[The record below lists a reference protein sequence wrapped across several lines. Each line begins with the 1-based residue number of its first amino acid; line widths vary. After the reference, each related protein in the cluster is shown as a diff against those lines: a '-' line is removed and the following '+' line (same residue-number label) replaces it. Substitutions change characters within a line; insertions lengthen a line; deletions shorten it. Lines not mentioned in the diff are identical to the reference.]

1 MSQHQSKTAFV
12 FAGGGSLGAVQVGML
27 QEVVKEGIRA
37 DFAIGSSV
45 GALNA
50 AYFAAMPNQEGIDKL
65 AEIWRMLRRRDIF
78 PVNLQGAFRVLRRRD
93 YFVDPSSLRRIIER
107 HIPYANLEDAAIP
120 VHVIATNEG
129 GVSVKLSSGPAVD
142 AILAS
147 AAIPV
152 IFPPVRIGSDELI
165 DAAIGG
171 NTPIISAA
179 ELGASRLIVF
189 PTGFGCDLKV
199 PPRGAI
205 ARGLHAITLLIA
217 HQTVRDLRHL
227 AGRVEI
233 STVPALCPL
242 AISPYNFSHTKELI
256 ERAAQSTRA
265 WIDSG
270 GLSRHDIP
278 GSLEPHTH
286 IH

>member
-1 MSQHQSKTAFV
+1 
-12 FAGGGSLGAVQVGML
+12 ML

-37 DFAIGSSV
+37 DFVVGSSV

-50 AYFAAMPNQEGIDKL
+50 AYFAAMPNQEGIEKL
-65 AEIWRMLRRRDIF
+65 AGIWCRLRRRDVF
-78 PVNLQGAFRVLRRRD
+78 PVNLRGIFRVMRRQD
-93 YFVDPSSLRRIIER
+93 YFVDPSNLRHIIER

-120 VHVIATNEG
+120 VHVIATNAG
-129 GVSVKLSSGPAVD
+129 GVSVTLSSGPAAD

-152 IFPPVRIGSDELI
+152 IFPPVRIGNDELI

-171 NTPIISAA
+171 NTPVVSAA

-189 PTGFGCDLKV
+189 PTGFGCDLRM
-199 PPRGAI
+199 PLRGAI

-227 AGRVEI
+227 AGKADI
-233 STVPALCPL
+233 SAVPALCPL
-242 AISPYNFSHTKELI
+242 AVSPYNFSHTKELI
-256 ERAAQSTRA
+256 ERAARNTRA

-270 GLSRHDIP
+270 GLSRHEIP
-278 GSLEPHTH
+278 GSLEAHTH
-286 IH
+286 SH

>member
-27 QEVVKEGIRA
+27 QEVVKEGIQA
-37 DFAIGSSV
+37 DFVVGSSA

-50 AYFAAMPNQEGIDKL
+50 AYFGAMPNKEGIEKL
-65 AEIWRMLRRRDIF
+65 AEIWCGLRRRDVF
-78 PVNLQGAFRVLRRRD
+78 PVNLQGVFRVLRRRD
-93 YFVDPSSLRRIIER
+93 YIVDPSNLRHIVER

-120 VHVIATNEG
+120 VHVIATNAG
-129 GVSVKLSSGPAVD
+129 GVSVTLSSGPAVD

-152 IFPPVRIGSDELI
+152 IFPPVRIGGDELI

-171 NTPIISAA
+171 NTPVVAA
-179 ELGASRLIVF
+179 AGLGASRLIVF
-189 PTGFGCDLKV
+189 PTGFGCDLKA
-199 PPRGAI
+199 PPRGAV
-205 ARGLHAITLLIA
+205 ARGLHAITLMIA

-227 AGRVEI
+227 AGKVDI

-242 AISPYNFSHTKELI
+242 AVSPYSFSHTKELI
-256 ERAAQSTRA
+256 ERAAQSTKA
-265 WIDSG
+265 WINSG
-270 GLSRHDIP
+270 GLSRQDIP
-278 GSLEPHTH
+278 GSLEAHTH
-286 IH
+286 LH